1 MKVGKIIKK
10 GFINNHKKFKEPNII
25 STYLPP
31 PVKKHTPNTLK
42 GTLLTHNNNVI
53 TFQTHNILMNI
64 SWYDDETKASIW
76 STDYAGT
83 LDKDEKMQKVKDL
96 VEKLT

>member
-64 SWYDDETKASIW
+64 S
-76 STDYAGT
+76 
-83 LDKDEKMQKVKDL
+83 
-96 VEKLT
+96 